1 MSIVASPFLIL
12 SITYFVFLFNFTL
25 TVRFTL
31 TFIFRLFVTVV
42 VALW

>member
-1 MSIVASPFLIL
+1 MSIVASTFLTL
-12 SITYFVFLFNFTL
+12 AVTYFVFLFNFTL

-31 TFIFRLFVTVV
+31 TFIFRLFVTLV